1 MSAPSNRTGFRPD
14 APTTA
19 QRPRFRDKQT
29 GIRDR
34 KRTSTIINVDEVETY
49 DGVADQCFI
58 VARLIHD
65 DVLEPQ
71 DFGRTIFV
79 NTGDSRGGWH
89 DISPFKAPLIIVR
102 LLAERRECYLAVG
115 GRWSRAVSW

>member
-79 NTGDSRGGWH
+79 NTGDSGGGWH
-89 DISPFKAPLIIVR
+89 DISPSWQLVEDGRGRRDLLQGGGSVAAASKA
-102 LLAERRECYLAVG
+102 
-115 GRWSRAVSW
+115 